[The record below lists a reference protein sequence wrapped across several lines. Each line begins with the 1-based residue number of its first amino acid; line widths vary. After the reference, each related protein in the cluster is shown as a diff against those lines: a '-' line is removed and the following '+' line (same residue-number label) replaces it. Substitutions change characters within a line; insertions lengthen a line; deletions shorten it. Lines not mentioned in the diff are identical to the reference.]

1 MASEQIAALTKT
13 LTESLI
19 AQQKAQIDFQ
29 KQMLV
34 QQERFEALVIQPTK
48 DNRVFCEII
57 LSQKTNDN
65 ASRFFSAE
73 GIANSLAEFKYD
85 AEWGDTFP
93 AYYRRFET
101 IFTKRCEKW
110 SDEEKI
116 TLWLQ
121 KLGTEENTKFTNL
134 ILPKKPKD
142 ISFSE
147 TVKMLCSIFGERDSL
162 FHTRYK
168 CLNMQKEETDD
179 IVTYAGKVNA
189 LCELFKLK
197 DLSVDMFK
205 CYIFVQGLTALR
217 DKDLRSRI
225 LSIMEQDPEMN
236 LQKVTEECQKLINV
250 KKDTTRIEGK
260 VTSQVQ
266 VVKQNTF
273 LKNKGKSFECW
284 SCAGSHLRKNCP
296 FKDQPCAKCGLVG
309 HCASQCRTKQ
319 NKQR

>member
-19 AQQKAQIDFQ
+19 VQQKAQIDFQ

-34 QQERFEALVIQPTK
+34 QQERFETLIIQQTA
-48 DNRVFCEII
+48 DNRLFCETV
-57 LSQKTNDN
+57 LLQKSNDS
-65 ASRFFSAE
+65 ASTFFSAE
-73 GIANSLAEFKYD
+73 SIANSLAEFKYVP
-85 AEWGDTFP
+85 ERGDTFP
-93 AYYRRFET
+93 AYYRRFDT

-116 TLWLQ
+116 TLLLQ

-134 ILPKKPKD
+134 ILPKKPED

-147 TVKMLCSIFGERDSL
+147 TVKILCLIFGERDSL
-162 FHTRYK
+162 FYTRYK
-168 CLNMQKEETDD
+168 YLNTQKEEIDD
-179 IVTYAGKVNA
+179 IVSYAGKINA
-189 LCELFKLK
+189 QRELFKSK

-236 LQKVTEECQKLINV
+236 LQKVTEECQKSINV
-250 KKDTTRIEGK
+250 KRDTTRIEGK

-266 VVKQNTF
+266 VVKQKTF

-296 FKDQPCAKCGLVG
+296 LKTNHALNVD
-309 HCASQCRTKQ
+309 
-319 NKQR
+319 